1 MVAGIP
7 LDNLF
12 QILSVR
18 LNAERADGL
27 ALTINLNFRDAAP
40 TVLAIENSV
49 LHAFSDRQVAD
60 AKATLSINALNFKL
74 LMVGQADAMN
84 LMSEGELEIDGD
96 ASVLI
101 QLAGLFDQFERRF
114 PLVTPRPAWG
124 E

>member
-1 MVAGIP
+1 
-7 LDNLF
+7 
-12 QILSVR
+12 
-18 LNAERADGL
+18 
-27 ALTINLNFRDAAP
+27 
-40 TVLAIENSV
+40 
-49 LHAFSDRQVAD
+49 
-60 AKATLSINALNFKL
+60 
-74 LMVGQADAMN
+74 MVGQADAMN